1 MQGDSQ
7 MRIVISGGGMVG
19 LCTGMLL
26 ADDGHEVTLI
36 ERDAAPPPDPD
47 ESWESWERRGV
58 NQFRLPHFFLSR
70 FRSIAE
76 TELPRLTDALI
87 AAGACRYN
95 VVDNI
100 PDEMK
105 GGSRP
110 EDKRFDAITG
120 RRTVVESVTARVAK
134 ETAGLTVRRGAAVRG
149 LITGPSARDR
159 VPNAVGVELE
169 DGERIEADLV
179 VDATGRRSPLPRW
192 VADAGGAPVAEE
204 LEDSGFV
211 YYGRHFRSSD
221 GSLPI
226 MIGPLKQEYGSISA
240 LTLPADNGT
249 WSVTIIASA
258 KDAAL
263 RSLSDP
269 EKWAKGIRTLPLV
282 AHWIDADPI
291 DSGVA
296 VMAKIEDRI
305 RDFAPGGSPVA
316 TGVLAVGDS
325 WSCTNPSLGRGAS
338 IGLMHAV
345 LLRNLLHDQGDAD
358 PWNLA
363 AAWCEMTRDEM
374 EPWYRTTLNYDRHR
388 LAEAHAIMAGEK
400 FVTSDEE
407 WNANQ
412 AIIGRSLESPDLLR
426 ANVEVGMV
434 LRRSDEVAADPAIKG
449 LLDGS
454 ETVSDQPPLGPSRA
468 ELLSAIS

>member
-1 MQGDSQ
+1 

-26 ADDGHEVTLI
+26 AKDGHEVTLI
-36 ERDAAPPPDPD
+36 ERDAAPPPDP
-47 ESWESWERRGV
+47 EASWDSWERRGV

-76 TELPRLTDALI
+76 TELPRLTDALLT
-87 AAGACRYN
+87 AGACRYN
-95 VVDNI
+95 IVDNI

-105 GGSRP
+105 GGPRP
-110 EDKRFDAITG
+110 EDVRFDAITG
-120 RRTVVESVTARVAK
+120 RRTVIESVTARVAE
-134 ETAGLTVRRGAAVRG
+134 ETPGLTVRRGAAVRG
-149 LITGPSARDR
+149 LITGTSSRDH
-159 VPNAVGVELE
+159 VPNAIGVELD
-169 DGERIEADLV
+169 DGERIEADVV

-192 VADAGGAPVAEE
+192 VADAGGAPAAEE
-204 LEDSGFV
+204 LEDSGFI

-221 GSLPI
+221 GSLPM

-269 EKWAKGIRTLPLV
+269 DKWAKAIRSLPLA
-282 AHWIDADPI
+282 AHWIDAEPI
-291 DSGVA
+291 DDGVA
-296 VMAKIEDRI
+296 MMAKIEDRI
-305 RDFAPGGSPVA
+305 RDFAPGGKPVA

-345 LLRNLLHDQGDAD
+345 LLRDVLRDQGDAG
-358 PWNLA
+358 PWDLA
-363 AAWCEMTRDEM
+363 AAWYEMTRDEM

-388 LAEAHAIMAGEK
+388 LAETHAIIAGEE
-400 FVTSDEE
+400 FATSNEE

-412 AIIGRSLESPDLLR
+412 AIVARSLESPDLLR
-426 ANVEVGMV
+426 ANLEVAMV
-434 LRRSDEVAADPAIKG
+434 LRRSDEVSADPAIKG
-449 LLDGS
+449 LLGGS
-454 ETVSDQPPLGPSRA
+454 ALTIGQPPLGPSRA
-468 ELLSAIS
+468 ELLAAIS